1 MDSEASYGLV
11 RTLLDVLQCNFATVA
26 NSEELFSAEP
36 APTPQSGKDFTQII
50 VCGGSNMSKIIPLL
64 KAKGYEV
71 IDLTVVGWT
80 PTEKNI
86 QSLRETLLN
95 TPNRNESAIFLD
107 LLGNVAF
114 RQEQLDGTP
123 AMPYK
128 SDGKYHIEGKVHV
141 CSHQSM
147 STLIENLKPILDL
160 LDGPF
165 LFASPLPRYLFN
177 GCCLSKDHCVGTDS
191 EDYVKMLLQETL
203 ALRKVC
209 KNTLVKLGKKKAW
222 VPDFI
227 GNLLPACNGLL
238 EQAAGLKQVM
248 AADGVHFTRHGY
260 EKIAETVVKV
270 CKTHLEKTDSAA
282 SPVSAV
288 PVGSKPK
295 TFYWRGFVSPV
306 GSVRPSAH
314 TAAFKAAHP
323 GGGGKWR
330 SKPVNVGK
338 NSTLPPG
345 GRSAPPYYR
354 RN

>member
-1 MDSEASYGLV
+1 LS
-11 RTLLDVLQCNFATVA
+11 
-26 NSEELFSAEP
+26 
-36 APTPQSGKDFTQII
+36 
-50 VCGGSNMSKIIPLL
+50 
-64 KAKGYEV
+64 
-71 IDLTVVGWT
+71 
-80 PTEKNI
+80 
-86 QSLRETLLN
+86 

-114 RQEQLDGTP
+114 RQEQLDGTM

-191 EDYVKMLLQETL
+191 EDYVKTLLQETL

-227 GNLLPACNGLL
+227 GNLLPACNGLI

-248 AADGVHFTRHGY
+248 AADGVHFTRHSY

-288 PVGSKPK
+288 PVGLKPK
-295 TFYWRGFVSPV
+295 TFYSSRQRATGSPYGGLQGCAPRRRRQMAIKARQCRQELHTSARGPIGPALLQEKLVLRNRHS
-306 GSVRPSAH
+306 SLSL
-314 TAAFKAAHP
+314 
-323 GGGGKWR
+323 
-330 SKPVNVGK
+330 
-338 NSTLPPG
+338 NSSLELKVKT
-345 GRSAPPYYR
+345 SHF
-354 RN
+354 